1 MPRACLVILTILL
14 PAGCDRH
21 KPRAPALSDEPVYS
35 SSRDGLSF
43 LAPVGWTQWSKSDAP
58 PEASEK
64 DRVLVSYRGPPDAA
78 SEFDVSRA
86 DLPDSAD
93 LAERLALPSHNSGSA
108 WKPAGKPEAAKVG
121 DQDATRFTFACKE
134 LVKEST
140 VVRHGGHV
148 YFFTVVSP
156 KADEASRRQI
166 RALVAEARW
175 TN

>member
-1 MPRACLVILTILL
+1 MRRAGLVILTILL
-14 PAGCDRH
+14 PAGCDH
-21 KPRAPALSDEPVYS
+21 QKPRAPALGDEPVYTN
-35 SSRDGLSF
+35 SRDGLSF
-43 LAPVGWTQWSKSDAP
+43 LAPAGWTQWSKSDAP
-58 PEASEK
+58 PEVSDK
-64 DRVLVSYRGPPDAA
+64 DRVLVSYRSPPDAGT
-78 SEFDVSRA
+78 EFDVSRA

-93 LAERLALPSHNSGSA
+93 LAVRLALPSHNSGSA
-108 WKPAGKPEAAKVG
+108 WQPAGKPEAAKVG